1 MTSSS
6 DNSRAALG
14 LQEIALLVL
23 AAGRSTRMGSPKA
36 LVEFEGRPLLE
47 HLLAPPWLQEF
58 GDVVVV
64 LGHHADALR
73 PVVARLGYR
82 RIVNP
87 DPDRGRTGSVHVGLR
102 ALRAAVRAVFVQPVD
117 CPIIL
122 PQTYLAL
129 AAAIGSADV
138 AIPIYRGKHG
148 HPPLLSVKI
157 IPQILAAGPDE
168 PLRELLQARE
178 VGYRLVEVD
187 DPGVLLNIDRP
198 EDLQRLTSLRAEGR
212 AEEARTQGAEPSRP
226 NGPSTA
232 W

>member
-6 DNSRAALG
+6 DNALAPLG
-14 LQEIALLVL
+14 VQEIAILVL
-23 AAGRSTRMGSPKA
+23 AAGQSTRMGSPKA

-47 HLLAPPWLQEF
+47 HLLAPPLLQEF

-64 LGHHADALR
+64 LGHDSEALC

-82 RIVNP
+82 CIVNP
-87 DPDRGRTGSVHVGLR
+87 DPDRGRTGSVHAGLR
-102 ALRAAVRAVFVQPVD
+102 ALRVAVRAVFVQPVD
-117 CPIIL
+117 CPMIL
-122 PQTYLAL
+122 PQTYLSL

-138 AIPIYRGKHG
+138 VIPVYGGKRG

-157 IPQILAAGPDE
+157 IPQILAAGPDA
-168 PLRELLQARE
+168 PLRELLQARD
-178 VGYRLVEVD
+178 VSYRLVEVD

-212 AEEARTQGAEPSRP
+212 AE
-226 NGPSTA
+226 
-232 W
+232 